1 METGVETGMWS
12 AMSFEGLKL
21 FAIYLGLSLVMLGV
35 FVRLYIWTTPYHEPT
50 EIAKGKMAPAIA
62 LAGAMLGFT
71 FPLLVA
77 SFTRSSVVGF
87 LAWGALACFVQLLLF
102 QLLYR
107 LMPRSIE
114 ANNVASATCYAAA
127 SVCVGLINAASFL
140 P

>member
-1 METGVETGMWS
+1 MFA
-12 AMSFEGLKL
+12 AMNFEGLQL
-21 FAIYLGLSLVMLGV
+21 FALYLALSLVMLGI
-35 FVRLYIWTTPYHEPT
+35 FVRLYIWSTPYHEPT

-77 SFTRSSVVGF
+77 SYTRSSVVGF
-87 LAWGALACFVQLLLF
+87 VAWAALACFVQLLLF
-102 QLLYR
+102 RVLYW

-114 ANNVASATCYAAA
+114 ANNSASATCFATA
-127 SVCVGLINAASFL
+127 SVCVGLVNAASFL

>member
-1 METGVETGMWS
+1 MFD
-12 AMSFEGLKL
+12 AINFEGLAQ
-21 FAIYLGLSLVMLGV
+21 FALYLGLSLVLLAL

-77 SFTRSSVVGF
+77 SYTRSSVTGF
-87 LAWGALACFVQLLLF
+87 LAWGALACLVQLLLF
-102 QLLYR
+102 QVLYR
-107 LMPRSIE
+107 LMPREIE

-127 SVCVGLINAASFL
+127 SVCVGLMNAASFL

>member
-1 METGVETGMWS
+1 METGVLDS
-12 AMSFEGLKL
+12 MSFTGLKL
-21 FAIYLGLSLVMLGV
+21 FALYLGLSMLMLGV
-35 FVRLYIWTTPYHEPT
+35 FVRLYVSLTPYHEPT

-77 SFTRSSVVGF
+77 SYTRSSVIGF
-87 LAWGALACFVQLLLF
+87 LAWGALACFIQLLLF
-102 QLLYR
+102 RVLYW

-114 ANNVASATCYAAA
+114 ANNTASATCFAAA
-127 SVCVGLINAASFL
+127 SVCVGLMNAASFL

>member
-1 METGVETGMWS
+1 MFS
-12 AMSFEGLKL
+12 AFSFEGIKL
-21 FAIYLGLSLVMLGV
+21 FAIYLSLGLVMLGL
-35 FVRLYIWTTPYHEPT
+35 FVRLYVWTTPYHEPT
-50 EIAKGKMAPAIA
+50 EIAAGKIAPAIA

-77 SFTRSSVVGF
+77 SYTRSSALGF
-87 LAWGALACFVQLLLF
+87 VAWGALACFVQLLLF
-102 QLLYR
+102 RVLYW

-114 ANNVASATCYAAA
+114 ANNAASATCFAAA

>member
-1 METGVETGMWS
+1 MPDFN
-12 AMSFEGLKL
+12 FEGLKL
-21 FAIYLGLSLVMLGV
+21 FVLYLGLSLVMLTI

-71 FPLLVA
+71 FPLLIA
-77 SFTRSSVVGF
+77 SYSHSSVPGF
-87 LAWGALACFVQLLLF
+87 IAWASLACFVQLILF
-102 QLLYR
+102 QVMYW
-107 LMPRSIE
+107 LMPKSIE
-114 ANNVASATCYAAA
+114 ANNVASATCYAAG

>member
-1 METGVETGMWS
+1 MFS
-12 AMSFEGLKL
+12 AFNFEGIKL
-21 FAIYLGLSLVMLGV
+21 FAVYLSLGLVMLGL
-35 FVRLYIWTTPYHEPT
+35 FVRLYVWTTPYDEPT
-50 EIAKGKMAPAIA
+50 EIAAGKMAPAIA

-77 SFTRSSVVGF
+77 SYTRSSALGF
-87 LAWGALACFVQLLLF
+87 IAWGALACFVQLLLF
-102 QLLYR
+102 RVLYW

-114 ANNVASATCYAAA
+114 ANNIASATCFAAA